1 MRFNSLMPL
10 AAILAAAISAGC
22 ATTPASPY
30 DKPGFVTKEEK
41 GRLWVFREGS
51 KDLEEFEKHG
61 EPAKQV
67 TKIGAGPNGMTVKS
81 GDAKVIEEYL
91 KAAK

>member
-1 MRFNSLMPL
+1 MRCKSLMPL

-41 GRLWVFREGS
+41 GRLWVFRQDS
-51 KDLEEFEKHG
+51 KDWDEFQKHG
-61 EPAKQV
+61 EPVKQV
-67 TKIGAGPNGMTVKS
+67 TRIGVGPNGMTVKS
-81 GDAKVIEEYL
+81 GDAKVIDEYL